1 VIQVGLAFRLAFVGA
16 EGTIPIAGD
25 PQKQFALR
33 LDAEK
38 KGVWVNGSELDPPL
52 SPAQFDLLALLVD
65 AHGGIVDRDTIVEV
79 IWGGSEGVTEQAID
93 ALVRRLR
100 RRLNEADPDR
110 EFIVTVRGYGF
121 RLDL

>member
-1 VIQVGLAFRLAFVGA
+1 
-16 EGTIPIAGD
+16 
-25 PQKQFALR
+25 
-33 LDAEK
+33 
-38 KGVWVNGSELDPPL
+38 
-52 SPAQFDLLALLVD
+52 LLVD